1 MHSIRRIAAL
11 VGVTA
16 LAGAFVSGPASAD
29 NAEVFLGSAAARGL
43 NVKVVSPLALDGVPN
58 TLQASLGSA
67 FAEASSAQTAKAE
80 GIGQLLPTLLASTK
94 KTAIANAGESVNLP
108 KGCAQAHDLE
118 GIVNLGLACG
128 SAVAN
133 VVNGLPQAH
142 SAGSVAGLNV
152 NGQTALLDLEAATTV
167 VGDTLMGALDTVCDT
182 LADTA
187 EEVCDVT
194 TTVKDLV
201 TSILETETLNVAVGE
216 STADV
221 VTEAGKITSTS
232 SASGAVV
239 RLLPLP
245 QVNGLPSTEPVA
257 TIEVSSAK
265 ATAAYDRV
273 AGASTASADPAIVR
287 VKFNT
292 VLTQALGLNEIAVTP
307 GQSHTILAGTPLE
320 SDIIVAGSTISDNN
334 TRAVADGVKLH
345 LLKPLGQSAAGALD
359 GGIMLE
365 LAHAEAGVA
374 GTPAV
379 ITPVE
384 TPRVIETPRAP
395 AELPRTGG
403 TPWIP
408 VAGAGAL
415 ALAAVVRRAS
425 MKAAASK

>member
-43 NVKVVSPLALDGVPN
+43 NVKVVSPLALEDVPS

-94 KTAIANAGESVNLP
+94 KTAVANVGESVNQP
-108 KGCAQAHDLE
+108 KGCAEAHDLE
-118 GIVNLGLACG
+118 GIVNLGIACG
-128 SAVAN
+128 SATASA
-133 VVNGLPQAH
+133 VNGLPQAH
-142 SAGSVAGLNV
+142 SVGSVAGLNV
-152 NGQTALLDLEAATTV
+152 NGQTALEDLEAVTTI
-167 VGDTLMGALDTVCDT
+167 VGDTLSGALNTVCQT
-182 LADTA
+182 LNQT
-187 EEVCDVT
+187 CDVT
-194 TTVKDLV
+194 TTLQDLV

-221 VTEAGKITSTS
+221 VTEANKITSTS

-245 QVNGLPSTEPVA
+245 QVNGLPSTDPVA

-265 ATAAYDRV
+265 ATASYDRL
-273 AGASTASADPAIVR
+273 AGASSASADPAIVR

-292 VLTQALGLNEIAVTP
+292 VLTQALGVNEIAIGP
-307 GQSHTILAGTPLE
+307 GHSETILPGSALE
-320 SDIIVAGSTISDNN
+320 SDIIVAGSTVSADK

-345 LLKPLGQSAAGALD
+345 LLKPLGESAPGALD

-379 ITPVE
+379 VTP
-384 TPRVIETPRAP
+384 PAPDPGIDSPRAP